1 MYSKGSQ
8 IITTL
13 DQWIK
18 ALSKSIGKQRQPH
31 GMKIR
36 DTLANESP
44 TKTAS
49 EFLKSTRLRA
59 RVDSAIL
66 NLGSS
71 FDSKD
76 VKILTAYAACLLRY
90 GNSQRSGVVENLT
103 VNEFLQRQRK
113 LHDNEERIVIPCLN
127 HKTRPQGIAQLV
139 VTVEGEELLVQY
151 HTLVRV

>member
-1 MYSKGSQ
+1 MYNKGSQ

-18 ALSKSIGKQRQPH
+18 ALNKSIGKQRQRH

-49 EFLKSTRLRA
+49 EFLKSTWLRA

-71 FDSKD
+71 FDSKE

-103 VNEFLQRQRK
+103 VNEFSQRQRK

-127 HKTRPQGIAQLV
+127 HKTGPQGIAQLV